1 MIFKSSRL
9 NRIRDISWTAPVY
22 FASIAG
28 IIVFAILGDVLP
40 VILFSLVTIAMFVLA
55 STKVNARESKHSI
68 EVLELKK
75 VLEKRERII
84 SDFSHKIRTP
94 LNNFSI
100 IIELIN
106 STGTDEYQKELLE
119 TLIASTSNMVTA
131 VNDLTV
137 SSAQDLSFE
146 TRKSINFNL
155 TSTLQ
160 NTVELFDLKSDS
172 HLSINISPE
181 GDIPDTLRGDPIAVK
196 QIFLDLL
203 NEVDTGEPDR
213 LEIDIRFSVNITGK
227 DSYKADFNLSTS
239 KPVRYIRQY
248 PETTMSY
255 GSLAVKLIKL
265 LGGGI
270 PVPEKETTSLKF
282 WIMLE
287 KAADEIKMSD
297 AALRIRELKS
307 EKKESKL
314 LSEANILLVE
324 DNPANQKI
332 VLISL
337 ARSVKNID
345 TAVSGKEALDLFGK
359 SNYDLILMDVQLPVM
374 DGITAVKK
382 IRELEAST
390 SKHTPVIAITA
401 NAMLGDKEKCLS
413 AGMDEYLS
421 KPFHPDKLLQL
432 IEKHITG

>member
-1 MIFKSSRL
+1 M
-9 NRIRDISWTAPVY
+9 NRIKNISWIHLVC

-28 IIVFAILGDVLP
+28 IIVSSVLGYIIP
-40 VILFSLVTIAMFVLA
+40 VIIFSLLTSALFFLELI
-55 STKVNARESKHSI
+55 KKKEQESKHA
-68 EVLELKK
+68 LEILDLRN

-100 IIELIN
+100 IIELMN
-106 STGTDEYQKELLE
+106 ATGPDNQQKELLE
-119 TLIASTSNMVTA
+119 TLIASTSNMITA

-137 SSAQDLSFE
+137 TSARDISFE
-146 TRKSINFNL
+146 PRKSINFNL
-155 TSTLQ
+155 ASTLF

-172 HLSINISPE
+172 HLRIKISPE
-181 GDIPDTLRGDPIAVK
+181 GEVPPVLRGDPIAIK
-196 QIFLDLL
+196 QIFLDIL
-203 NEVDTGEPDR
+203 NEVDTGESGELDI
-213 LEIDIRFSVNITGK
+213 EIRFSVKGEGKDMYRADFELSAGRPVRFVKQYAENITA
-227 DSYKADFNLSTS
+227 S
-239 KPVRYIRQY
+239 
-248 PETTMSY
+248 
-255 GSLAVKLIKL
+255 GSLAVKLIYI
-265 LGGGI
+265 LGGNI
-270 PVPEKETTSLKF
+270 TTPEISTGGLKF
-282 WIMLE
+282 WVPLQKPAE
-287 KAADEIKMSD
+287 EIKMSD

-307 EKKESKL
+307 EIKERKL
-314 LSEANILLVE
+314 LSDANILLVE
-324 DNPANQKI
+324 DNPTNQKI
-332 VLISL
+332 VMISL
-337 ARSVKNID
+337 APSVKNID
-345 TAVSGKEALDLFGK
+345 TALNGKEALDLFGK

-421 KPFHPDKLLQL
+421 KPFHPNQLLAL